1 MEVAVGGV
9 VIVED
14 GPMGYIEYMYDS
26 ERAIKMA
33 HGRVMQKGKDNA
45 FGNAANE
52 REVFL
57 TNKCLGFELG

>member
-26 ERAIKMA
+26 ERAIKM
-33 HGRVMQKGKDNA
+33 HM
-45 FGNAANE
+45 E
-52 REVFL
+52 E
-57 TNKCLGFELG
+57 